1 VRLFRRRR
9 RFTATTLLPSGERR
23 EAELLARD
31 LASAVALTAQKED
44 PADVKLIVVG
54 RA

>member
-1 VRLFRRRR
+1 
-9 RFTATTLLPSGERR
+9 LPSGERR

-44 PADVKLIVVG
+44 PNNVELIVVA